1 MGLTVLS
8 SNLRGSGTKKNE
20 RGTYWLDHIPTHIR
34 DDCFLCVKQEK
45 GIRVI
50 KHRLQPI
57 TFLANMS
64 SFDFVQ
70 LSEERSQ
77 HCKNLKYAFTIQIS
91 WASFWTLFAP
101 RISGAHCGN
110 VCFHYRARIYF
121 ETVLAYQKRPLY
133 YWLQSTCLLTLMSLK
148 VCLQRMGV
156 VWR

>member
-1 MGLTVLS
+1 MWEVLIDWLTS
-8 SNLRGSGTKKNE
+8 Q
-20 RGTYWLDHIPTHIR
+20 HILETNV
-34 DDCFLCVKQEK
+34 FWCVKEEK

-57 TFLANMS
+57 TFLANMF

-70 LSEERSQ
+70 LSEERSAA
-77 HCKNLKYAFTIQIS
+77 KIS
-91 WASFWTLFAP
+91 NMHSQYRLVGPVFGRFLPCGLA
-101 RISGAHCGN
+101 AHCGN

-148 VCLQRMGV
+148 VCLQWMGV
-156 VWR
+156 VWRWCKYHYSFFTVCFRCLFFS

>member
-1 MGLTVLS
+1 MWEVLIDWLTS
-8 SNLRGSGTKKNE
+8 Q
-20 RGTYWLDHIPTHIR
+20 HILETNV
-34 DDCFLCVKQEK
+34 FWCVKEEK
-45 GIRVI
+45 GIGVI
-50 KHRLQPI
+50 KHRLQLI
-57 TFLANMS
+57 TFLTNMF

-70 LSEERSQ
+70 LSEERSAAA
-77 HCKNLKYAFTIQIS
+77 KNLKYAFTIQIS
-91 WASFWTLFAP
+91 WASFWTLFAL

-148 VCLQRMGV
+148 VCLQQMGV